1 MIPPPPEAKLGTQS
15 SNILLKVI
23 IVLLLAIVIVIG
35 SIFAIGAFWA
45 SHQQQ
50 QAQEFINELIPTFS
64 PPTPTPSI
72 WTITMKTNVYYQKP
86 PNEVVSFTT
95 NSPTDVTFSTNDIL
109 YNGNSV
115 ESYGSFAPVFK
126 TYDLFNP
133 TPISQFTIDPKSPG
147 SYANNGLIY
156 FPRGSG
162 SPWASGV
169 TVQMS
174 ITTPYAQGSKTFTLP

>member
-1 MIPPPPEAKLGTQS
+1 MIPPPPEAKSGTQS
-15 SNILLKVI
+15 SNMLFKVI
-23 IVLLLAIVIVIG
+23 IILLFAIVIVIG

-50 QAQEFINELIPTFS
+50 QALDIINGLIPTVS

-72 WTITMKTNVYYQKP
+72 WTITMRTDVHFQSP
-86 PNEVVSFTT
+86 PNEIVAFYT
-95 NSPTDVTFSTNDIL
+95 NSPTDVTFLTNNIL
-109 YNGNSV
+109 YNGHSA

-126 TYDLFNP
+126 SSNIFNSI
-133 TPISQFTIDPKSPG
+133 TISQFTIDPKSPG
-147 SYANNGLIY
+147 SNVNNALIY

-174 ITTPYAQGSKTFTLP
+174 ITTANAKGSTTFTLP